1 MDHNKFESNGN
12 DKQESKYSVSKRVML
27 GLTTAALALGLMTGC
42 GDTDANAKPNESTE
56 PKTEQTSNSEEIK
69 TPEII
74 VDHGEGW
81 DKIPEVDSSEN
92 FSIVSEIAK
101 RNNEDLSPELEKLS
115 SITVEEFLDNDIT
128 TQEQRDIFYNYIENG
143 MKDRINA
150 LQDSGKTD
158 LDYHLELSNKSNIYD
173 KIIYRANVVRL
184 MTAWDSS
191 NEQII
196 YDKENAMKYATRIMS
211 LDKRTNQDSQG
222 IEGVFSGIKTL
233 QAAKYMIDNITEVYI
248 NLENNGDID
257 ENVSSFGMEL
267 ATPVESINNN
277 TSIIS
282 IRSSED
288 SSAYPNNFLTS
299 NIIKADGT
307 VFEPTQDFRV
317 FDNQGN
323 PTTAFGFDIYLSNGQ
338 PKGSSNESEGY
349 NDTITNIIYSYNL
362 ELSQNEKEKINDNE
376 VHAGSESKNETQP
389 HNKESEDDSY
399 WESKINE
406 YEKKG
411 FFKQFESSGELSYS
425 EKKVM
430 IEAEEKAQA
439 EYDSKSSK

>member
-1 MDHNKFESNGN
+1 
-12 DKQESKYSVSKRVML
+12 
-27 GLTTAALALGLMTGC
+27 
-42 GDTDANAKPNESTE
+42 
-56 PKTEQTSNSEEIK
+56 
-69 TPEII
+69 
-74 VDHGEGW
+74 
-81 DKIPEVDSSEN
+81 
-92 FSIVSEIAK
+92 
-101 RNNEDLSPELEKLS
+101 
-115 SITVEEFLDNDIT
+115 
-128 TQEQRDIFYNYIENG
+128 
-143 MKDRINA
+143 
-150 LQDSGKTD
+150 
-158 LDYHLELSNKSNIYD
+158 
-173 KIIYRANVVRL
+173 
-184 MTAWDSS
+184 
-191 NEQII
+191 
-196 YDKENAMKYATRIMS
+196 MKYATRIMS

-317 FDNQGN
+317 FDNLGN

-362 ELSQNEKEKINDNE
+362 EYLK
-376 VHAGSESKNETQP
+376 T
-389 HNKESEDDSY
+389 
-399 WESKINE
+399 
-406 YEKKG
+406 KK
-411 FFKQFESSGELSYS
+411 KR
-425 EKKVM
+425 
-430 IEAEEKAQA
+430 
-439 EYDSKSSK
+439 